1 MTLVGIPKP
10 LYAPEHLNILW
21 LRLICHLKIVKMQAE
36 NDLTV
41 DVDPDCSIIWLKI
54 PLDGIIT
61 ELPYE

>member
-1 MTLVGIPKP
+1 
-10 LYAPEHLNILW
+10 
-21 LRLICHLKIVKMQAE
+21 MQAE

-61 ELPYE
+61 GLPYE